1 MQWRHYPHSDFAK
14 ETYFKKSQFH
24 DRLCTARNA
33 GYPVLTNFIRMLCN
47 TLQARR
53 ERGQIRI
60 MDIVEEGWE
69 MDGGPFPVF
78 DCPFCS
84 RGMRIPKQVI
94 DETEEA
100 EEKEK
105 HLGRPKSKR

>member
-1 MQWRHYPHSDFAK
+1 MG
-14 ETYFKKSQFH
+14 KK
-24 DRLCTARNA
+24 RLRLKTERID
-33 GYPVLTNFIRMLCN
+33 GEEVVRMECVSCHG
-47 TLQARR
+47 TEDADA
-53 ERGQIRI
+53 
-60 MDIVEEGWE
+60 DIVFECWE

-78 DCPFCS
+78 ECPFCS
-84 RGMRIPKQVI
+84 RGMRIPKQFI

>member
-1 MQWRHYPHSDFAK
+1 MG
-14 ETYFKKSQFH
+14 KK
-24 DRLCTARNA
+24 RLKLKTERID
-33 GYPVLTNFIRMLCN
+33 GEEVVRMECVSCHG
-47 TLQARR
+47 TEDADA
-53 ERGQIRI
+53 
-60 MDIVEEGWE
+60 DIVFECWE

-78 DCPFCS
+78 ECPFCS

>member
-1 MQWRHYPHSDFAK
+1 MKTEK
-14 ETYFKKSQFH
+14 ERGGEEMVEKQ
-24 DRLCTARNA
+24 CTA
-33 GYPVLTNFIRMLCN
+33 C
-47 TLQARR
+47 RR
-53 ERGQIRI
+53 TEK
-60 MDIVEEGWE
+60 MEADIAFECWE
-69 MDGGPFPVF
+69 MDGCPFPVF

-84 RGMRIPKQVI
+84 KGMRIPKQVI

>member
-1 MQWRHYPHSDFAK
+1 MG
-14 ETYFKKSQFH
+14 KK
-24 DRLCTARNA
+24 RLKLKTERID
-33 GYPVLTNFIRMLCN
+33 GEEVVRMECVSCHG
-47 TLQARR
+47 TEDADA
-53 ERGQIRI
+53 
-60 MDIVEEGWE
+60 DIVFECWE

-78 DCPFCS
+78 ECPFCG
-84 RGMRIPKQVI
+84 RGTRIPKQVI

>member
-1 MQWRHYPHSDFAK
+1 MG
-14 ETYFKKSQFH
+14 KK
-24 DRLCTARNA
+24 RLKLKTERID
-33 GYPVLTNFIRMLCN
+33 GEEVVRMECVSCHG
-47 TLQARR
+47 TEDADA
-53 ERGQIRI
+53 
-60 MDIVEEGWE
+60 DIVFECWE

-78 DCPFCS
+78 ECPFCS

-94 DETEEA
+94 EETEEA